1 MEGKKFMV
9 SKSHGPRRRTRSK
22 FRGGKKFT
30 VNKFLKKFEKG
41 QRVALVVDPS
51 SQSGMPFRRFHGL
64 SGEVF
69 GKRGT
74 AYLVKIKDGGKVKT
88 VIAKP
93 EHLKGL

>member
-1 MEGKKFMV
+1 MV
-9 SKSHGPRRRTRSK
+9 DKSHGPRRRTRAK
-22 FRGGKKFT
+22 LKGGKKFT

-41 QRVALVVDPS
+41 QKVALVFDPS
-51 SQSGMPFRRFHGL
+51 SQKGMPFRRFYGL
-64 SGEVF
+64 SGEVT

-74 AYLVKIKDGGKVKT
+74 AYLVEIRDGGKVKT